1 MRPGILLWI
10 TSCIFLM
17 KFIAF
22 ASGEDNGML
31 STRHP
36 CTLDMLKSNEK
47 CVLDGFVGDKID
59 YEDDNVKIWSFNLEP
74 GEMTSMHRHDHDYY
88 FVVNNPS
95 QLEVW
100 GENGT
105 RLFDFRAEGILGFR
119 VQDDLLVPVN
129 TEVKSALVSTLAFYL
144 SPCDLSSILLCAA
157 TFRSS
162 THSFGQ
168 KYWRPDL
175 S

>member
-1 MRPGILLWI
+1 MRPGILLWV

-129 TEVKSALVSTLAFYL
+129 TELPFEVPRIHSAKNIGDQTYREILFELKNPDKVKMPVGNEL
-144 SPCDLSSILLCAA
+144 
-157 TFRSS
+157 
-162 THSFGQ
+162 
-168 KYWRPDL
+168 
-175 S
+175 